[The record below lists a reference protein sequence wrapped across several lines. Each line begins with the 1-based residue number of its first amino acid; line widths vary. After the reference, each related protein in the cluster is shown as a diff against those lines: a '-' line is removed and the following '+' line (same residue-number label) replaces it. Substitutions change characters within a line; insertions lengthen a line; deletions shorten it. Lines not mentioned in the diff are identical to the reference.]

1 MWVTSND
8 VTDVGQY
15 RKRFGHFSFS
25 LVVPYR
31 KAVPK
36 QLHFVGC
43 LDLARG
49 HGAVIAKTVCQIS
62 ILQNLEIASEGLL
75 EWVFELESVFQEDL
89 CGQPL
94 VTSLTWVNTVDVLDF
109 SHLVWGVPYRKAVPK

>member
-1 MWVTSND
+1 MSEQEREEAQNQSSILSGHSHCGDARLCNLVWVTSND

-62 ILQNLEIASEGLL
+62 IFQNLEIASKGLL
-75 EWVFELESVFQEDL
+75 EWAFELESIVQEDS
-89 CGQPL
+89 CG
-94 VTSLTWVNTVDVLDF
+94 
-109 SHLVWGVPYRKAVPK
+109 